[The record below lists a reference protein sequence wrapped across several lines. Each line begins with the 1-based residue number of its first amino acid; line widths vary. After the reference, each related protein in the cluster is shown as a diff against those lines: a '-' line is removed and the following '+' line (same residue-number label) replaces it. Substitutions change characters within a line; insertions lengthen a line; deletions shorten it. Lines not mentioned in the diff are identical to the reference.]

1 MRRSESKLE
10 HQKKVEKN
18 KFYGEREG
26 NYYHGNNNNNKTA
39 KNNCIT
45 QIHTHRLQGERR
57 LYHNFRHSKMNKI

>member
-10 HQKKVEKN
+10 HQKRSEKN

-26 NYYHGNNNNNKTA
+26 NYFYGNNNKTA

-45 QIHTHRLQGERR
+45 HTHTGYRGSVVCIIIFVEV
-57 LYHNFRHSKMNKI
+57 K